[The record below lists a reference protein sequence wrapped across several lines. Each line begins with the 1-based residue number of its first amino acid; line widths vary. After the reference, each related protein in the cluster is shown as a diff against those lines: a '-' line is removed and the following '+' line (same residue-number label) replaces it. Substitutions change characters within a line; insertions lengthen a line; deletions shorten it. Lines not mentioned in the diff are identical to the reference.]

1 MIAMP
6 CNSIIIV
13 TMHFVITVYACG
25 ICRKEHSP
33 IAIIYTVDARRNVVS
48 NELDQPILLPN

>member
-1 MIAMP
+1 MIAMR
-6 CNSIIIV
+6 CNSFIIV
-13 TMHFVITVYACG
+13 TIHLFITVYACG

-48 NELDQPILLPN
+48 KELDQPILLPN